1 MRDSSVI
8 GGRVVCF
15 WISSFIGIR
24 QVIENYKPWLY
35 KGSLVLLA
43 GGLRADR

>member
-1 MRDSSVI
+1 MRDPGVI

-15 WISSFIGIR
+15 WTPSFIGIR

-35 KGSLVLLA
+35 KGSLVLVA